1 MDNVNFIEC
10 NHCHGSGIIEK
21 ENGDSCFPIYYQCQ
35 TCKGFG
41 TIMIKGDNNE
51 A

>member
-1 MDNVNFIEC
+1 MEFITC
-10 NHCHGSGIIEK
+10 NHCHGSGVIEK
-21 ENGDSCFPIYYQCQ
+21 YNNNDDCFPIYYQCQ

-41 TIMIKGDNNE
+41 TIMINEDDDNE